1 MGTSGGPKERVG
13 AKGPDELRRQ
23 IEITRSRLGDT
34 VEELAAKA
42 DVKGRARARVHSV
55 RERVPR
61 QAVAVGGAGVAALAA
76 GLYVWRHPTTP
87 PPAPPPLAR
96 LRRRLPSSR
105 SLNARGRRLPSSL
118 RSLAPRRRRLPALR
132 SLNPRQ

>member
-1 MGTSGGPKERVG
+1 MMMAMGASGGAKGWAEAKETEARETLG

-23 IEITRSRLGDT
+23 IEMTRGRLGDT

-61 QAVAVGGAGVAALAA
+61 EAVVIGGAGVLAVTA
-76 GLYVWRHPTTP
+76 GVFVWRHYYHH
-87 PPAPPPLAR
+87 
-96 LRRRLPSSR
+96 
-105 SLNARGRRLPSSL
+105 
-118 RSLAPRRRRLPALR
+118 
-132 SLNPRQ
+132 